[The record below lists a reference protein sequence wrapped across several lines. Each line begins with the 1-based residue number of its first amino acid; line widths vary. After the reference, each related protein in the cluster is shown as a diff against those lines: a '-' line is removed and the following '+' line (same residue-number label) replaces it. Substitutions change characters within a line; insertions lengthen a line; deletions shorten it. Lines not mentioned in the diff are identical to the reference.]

1 MRAARTIL
9 FLVLPLAA
17 AVVLDLLGSYG
28 VMRRLDGRA
37 YDRFLRLR
45 PAAPAA
51 HGILLVDIDT
61 PGSLAGLLAEGLVT
75 LKEMDA
81 RYAILDLPLAR
92 KSPPALDPSVL
103 RQTLPN
109 ALDREFSQIGENI
122 QSLFDA
128 IRRGAVRSHDAARY
142 VSDLV
147 GLVAQAKGR
156 LFGAAMGIERDD
168 DALLGQASAFFGRV
182 YVPLDLLWTSDSPA
196 APDLVELALQRQSI
210 PVLAAGRDPSIHFGG
225 IRPSVLPV
233 VRGARGGGFPSEEP
247 DPDSVRRRTRL
258 LAEHDG
264 HHLGQLAFAAV
275 LDLLGNPEILVS
287 PGKVL
292 LRGAVLPGRQ
302 ASVLEI
308 PLGESGQMLL
318 SWPGVSRGSAASA
331 DDASGA
337 ATDDGFR
344 HLAWSTLIAEH
355 RLEDSLVADLRDM
368 DAKGYLSYLRSSAS
382 LLDVFEEG
390 ARLGRGMLAAGSDT
404 DAEQWRAARESF
416 FTLCDQFL
424 GGDAEARIIADADGQ
439 LQSGALS
446 VEEKNLVRAE
456 RDRVPAA
463 FADARQVHA
472 MLHQSR
478 DSLRDSLAGSFC
490 IVSLQPSGEETR
502 PAVTPFDT
510 PATDARASAALVST
524 VLSGRFL
531 RQAPARVVFL
541 LAAVLS
547 LVLSLAVLR
556 MKPLLSAVV
565 GIAAAVAAAAA
576 AGAVLAVGGLF
587 VPPSVPVAS
596 ILVTGISLAS
606 LKLAWKRGA
615 SRTVRAAFAGRV
627 STESLQAIDASRAR
641 LAPEGSRRQATV
653 LSLAVKGAAVESA
666 GEDPR
671 EVIRRLRTHRAA
683 LGEGLLGLGGMVVD
697 AGSGRITAAFGAPVD
712 SVDHARRACL
722 ASLRVRALER
732 ELRGSAVSVFASRIG
747 IHTGDCVAGF
757 LGDRVRPDYS
767 LVGAPADIAA
777 RLEALNESF
786 GTSILVSERVREA
799 AGPGFLVR
807 MLGTIS
813 AGSLPGRVRVYEL
826 LGQKDGPEPP
836 EALLVAQFEEGL
848 ARMEKGDAEGAL
860 ALFAGVLVRFPG
872 DGPSAAYARRCR
884 QLLEHG
890 GGLDV
895 TSLPW

>member
-1 MRAARTIL
+1 M
-9 FLVLPLAA
+9 
-17 AVVLDLLGSYG
+17 VLDLLGSFG
-28 VMRRLDGRA
+28 ALRRLDGRA

-45 PAAPAA
+45 PAVPAA
-51 HGILLVDIDT
+51 HGILLVDIDA
-61 PGSLAGLLAEGLVT
+61 PGSFAGLLADGLVT

-81 RYAILDLPLAR
+81 RYAVLDLPLAR

-128 IRRGAVRSHDAARY
+128 IRRGSVRSRDAAHY

-147 GLVAQAKGR
+147 GLVSQAKGR

-182 YVPLDLLWTSDSPA
+182 YVPLDLISSSDPPA
-196 APDLVELALQRQSI
+196 APDLVELAMQRQSVR
-210 PVLAAGRDPSIHFGG
+210 VLTAGKDPSIHFGG

-233 VRGARGGGFPSEEP
+233 VRGARGGGFPSDEA
-247 DPDSVRRRTRL
+247 DPDGVRRRTWL

-264 HHLGQLAFAAV
+264 QHLAQLAFAAV
-275 LDLLGNPEILVS
+275 LDFLGNPEVQVS
-287 PGKVL
+287 PGRVL

-302 ASVLEI
+302 PAALEI

-318 SWPGVSRGSAASA
+318 NWPAAVPGGFVAAVNGAATS
-331 DDASGA
+331 SGA
-337 ATDDGFR
+337 APDDGFR
-344 HLAWSTLIAEH
+344 HLAWSALVAE
-355 RLEDSLVADLRDM
+355 RRMEDALVADLRDM

-390 ARLGRGMLAAGSDT
+390 ARLGRGMLAAGSDA

-424 GGDAEARIIADADGQ
+424 GGDAEARIIADADRE

-446 VEEKNLVRAE
+446 EEEKNLVRAE
-456 RDRVPAA
+456 RNRVPAA
-463 FADARQVHA
+463 FADARQIQV
-472 MLHQSR
+472 MLKQSR
-478 DSLRDSLAGSFC
+478 TSLRDSLAGSFC
-490 IVSLQPSGEETR
+490 IVSLQAEGETVS
-502 PAVTPFDT
+502 AVTPFDV

-524 VLSGRFL
+524 LLSGHFL
-531 RQAPARVVFL
+531 RQSPARVVLL

-556 MKPLLSAVV
+556 LKPLLTLVV
-565 GIAAAVAAAAA
+565 GIAAAVAAAAG
-576 AGAVLAVGGLF
+576 AGVVFAVDGLF
-587 VPPSVPVAS
+587 VPPSVPVAAM
-596 ILVTGISLAS
+596 LVTGTALAS

-627 STESLQAIDASRAR
+627 SLESLRAIDASRAR

-653 LSLAVKGAAVESA
+653 LSLGARGAAVESA

-683 LGEGLLGLGGMVVD
+683 LGEALLGLGGMVVD
-697 AGSGRITAAFGAPVD
+697 AGSGRITAAFGAPVECE
-712 SVDHARRACL
+712 DHARRACL

-732 ELRGSAVSVFASRIG
+732 ELNGSAVSVFTSRIG

-767 LVGAPADIAA
+767 LVGVPAEIAS
-777 RLEALNESF
+777 RLEALNETF

-799 AGPGFLVR
+799 AGPGLLVR
-807 MLGTIS
+807 MLGTIP

-826 LGQKDGPEPP
+826 LAEKDGPEPP
-836 EALLVAQFEEGL
+836 EARLVAEFEEGL
-848 ARMEKGDAEGAL
+848 ARMEKGDAAGAL
-860 ALFAGVLVRFPG
+860 ALFSRVLIRFPG

-895 TSLPW
+895 TSLAW